1 MGNLK
6 LTPTKQNDQIINA
19 LSWAI
24 PLAVALLIG
33 IQSKLNLGAWTKVL
47 PHVIGL
53 LNTSTA
59 ISLLYGFIAVKRK
72 QLVQHQQAMSFAF
85 LQGSA
90 FLVLYI
96 LYHISNPSTPY
107 GGQGWIRPLYYFLL
121 ISHILLSIGVVRLVL
136 KSIYFA
142 LSGQIAAHKK
152 LVKWT
157 FPIWLYVSISGVL
170 VYLMI
175 VPYYPQ

>member
-72 QLVQHQQAMSFAF
+72 QLVQHQQAMSSLFARQRLF
-85 LQGSA
+85 GAVYFIPHLQSFHPVWRSRLDSSAVLFSIDLSHSFVHRCGS
-90 FLVLYI
+90 FGFKI
-96 LYHISNPSTPY
+96 H
-107 GGQGWIRPLYYFLL
+107 LL
-121 ISHILLSIGVVRLVL
+121 CLE
-136 KSIYFA
+136 
-142 LSGQIAAHKK
+142 
-152 LVKWT
+152 WT
-157 FPIWLYVSISGVL
+157 NCSA
-170 VYLMI
+170 
-175 VPYYPQ
+175 